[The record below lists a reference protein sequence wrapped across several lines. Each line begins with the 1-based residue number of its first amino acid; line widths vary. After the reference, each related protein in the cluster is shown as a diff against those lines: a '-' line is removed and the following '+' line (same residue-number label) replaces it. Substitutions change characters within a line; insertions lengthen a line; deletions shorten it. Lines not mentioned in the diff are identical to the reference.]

1 MSSFHSHTD
10 EQLFSLLRNDD
21 ERAFTELYE
30 RYWKRLLVRAN
41 VLLNSSEDA
50 EELVHDIFVRIWKGR
65 HTLVINSTFH
75 AYIAAA
81 LQYGCFEILASR
93 KRRRERQMAREIP
106 ETADFSMQQRL
117 DFDSLREELE
127 GVISSLPE
135 KCQLIFRLSRSE
147 GLSNKEIAEQLDIS
161 VNTVRTQMHRA
172 LGKLKASLN
181 SFFLL

>member
-1 MSSFHSHTD
+1 MTSYHFHTD
-10 EQLFSLLRNDD
+10 EQLFSLLRKD
-21 ERAFTELYE
+21 EEKAFTELYE

-41 VLLNSSEDA
+41 VLLHSSEDA

-65 HTLVINSTFH
+65 HTLVINSTFR

-81 LQYGCFEILASR
+81 LQYGCFEILANR
-93 KRRRERQMAREIP
+93 KRQRTRQMTGEMP
-106 ETADFSMQQRL
+106 ETADFSTQQRL

-127 GVISSLPE
+127 AVISNLPE
-135 KCQLIFRLSRSE
+135 KCQLIFRLSRTE

-181 SFFLL
+181 LFFFL